1 MNESTTVLHPV
12 LKGPSDGKEILMPI
26 ILSEKD
32 LAPLYRDPSAMDGLL
47 DRIDESLRAFNSGK
61 VAGQVRLETS
71 LADAQKKFRIT
82 TSAVPQAGQGMRI
95 SALFRGAK
103 DAYFILLF
111 DGERGDLLALV
122 AGTAL
127 NVWRTGAPAGV
138 ASRYLAPKGADVL
151 GLIGSGRQA
160 RGQLLAIRR
169 ALPALKKV
177 RVFSPTEAHR
187 RSFAKEMSAW
197 LDLEVAT
204 VDEPRAAVENASIV
218 SLATSSRAT
227 VIEPSW
233 VTPGALVVSITSG
246 QLPQDTVKNSRVIVS
261 WKEEV
266 LAGEAPR
273 QPYASMIADGTW
285 SADHI
290 AGELGE
296 VILGKIPARQKES
309 ETVVFESV
317 GMSLW
322 DSTATAWAYRWAL
335 KQKVGTPFS
344 LA

>member
-1 MNESTTVLHPV
+1 
-12 LKGPSDGKEILMPI
+12 MPI
-26 ILSEKD
+26 IVSEKD
-32 LAPLYRDPSAMDGLL
+32 LAPLYSNPAAMDGLIECIE
-47 DRIDESLRAFNSGK
+47 DSLRAFNSGK

-71 LADAQKKFRIT
+71 LIDVQKKYRIT

-160 RGQLLAIRR
+160 RGQILAIRR

-177 RVFSPTEAHR
+177 RVFSPTDAHR
-187 RSFAKEMSAW
+187 RSFAKQMSAW
-197 LDLEVAT
+197 LEVDVEA
-204 VDEPRAAVENASIV
+204 VDGPQAAVKNAPIV
-218 SLATSSRAT
+218 SLATSSRAK
-227 VIEPSW
+227 VIEPEW
-233 VTPGALVVSITSG
+233 VTPGAFVVSITSG
-246 QLPQDTVKNSRVIVS
+246 QLPRETVQNSRLIVS
-261 WKEEV
+261 WKEE
-266 LAGEAPR
+266 LLGGEAPR
-273 QPYASMIADGTW
+273 QPYAAMIVDGSW
-285 SADHI
+285 SAGKI

-296 VILGKIPARQKES
+296 VILGKIPPRQKES

-335 KQKVGTPFS
+335 EQKVGTPFS

>member
-1 MNESTTVLHPV
+1 
-12 LKGPSDGKEILMPI
+12 MPI
-26 ILSEKD
+26 ILSERD
-32 LAPLYRDPSAMDGLL
+32 LARLYSNPEAMDGLL
-47 DRIDESLRAFNSGK
+47 DGIEDSMRAFNSGK

-71 LADAQKKFRIT
+71 LTDTHKKFRIT

-95 SALFRGAK
+95 NALFRGAK

-160 RGQLLAIRR
+160 RGQILAIRR

-197 LDLEVAT
+197 LDADVEA
-204 VDEPRAAVENASIV
+204 VDDPRS
-218 SLATSSRAT
+218 T
-227 VIEPSW
+227 VIEPQW
-233 VTPGALVVSITSG
+233 IFPGALVVSITSG
-246 QLPQDTVKNSRVIVS
+246 QLPRETVARSRLIVS
-261 WKEEV
+261 WKEE
-266 LAGEAPR
+266 LLGGEVPR
-273 QPYASMIADGTW
+273 QPYAAMIADGSW
-285 SADHI
+285 SATKI

-296 VILGKIPARQKES
+296 VLAGAIPAREKEN

-322 DSTATAWAYRWAL
+322 DSTTTAWAYRWAL
-335 KQKVGTPFS
+335 EQKVGTPFS

>member
-1 MNESTTVLHPV
+1 
-12 LKGPSDGKEILMPI
+12 MPI

-32 LAPLYRDPSAMDGLL
+32 LAPLYSNPAAMDGL
-47 DRIDESLRAFNSGK
+47 IESIEDSMRAFNSGK

-71 LADAQKKFRIT
+71 LIDTQKKYRIT

-127 NVWRTGAPAGV
+127 NVWRTGAPAGI
-138 ASRYLAPKGADVL
+138 ASRYLAPRGADVL

-160 RGQLLAIRR
+160 GGQLLAIRR

-177 RVFSPTEAHR
+177 KIFSPTEAHR

-197 LDLEVAT
+197 LD
-204 VDEPRAAVENASIV
+204 VDAEAVDGPRAAVENAPIV
-218 SLATSSRAT
+218 SLATSSRSK
-227 VIEPSW
+227 VIEPEW
-233 VTPGALVVSITSG
+233 VAPGAFVVSITSG
-246 QLPQDTVKNSRVIVS
+246 QLPRETVQNSRVIVS

-266 LAGEAPR
+266 LAGEVPR
-273 QPYASMIADGTW
+273 QPYAAMIADGVW
-285 SADHI
+285 RADNI

-296 VILGKIPARQKES
+296 VILRKIPPRKTES
-309 ETVVFESV
+309 EIVVFESV

-335 KQKVGTPFS
+335 EQKVGTPFS